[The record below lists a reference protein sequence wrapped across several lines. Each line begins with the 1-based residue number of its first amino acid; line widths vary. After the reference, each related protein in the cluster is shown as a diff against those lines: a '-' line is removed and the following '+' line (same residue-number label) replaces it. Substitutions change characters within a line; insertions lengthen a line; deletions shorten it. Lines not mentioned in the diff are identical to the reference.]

1 MNTPFENDPLC
12 YVWMAFKRL
21 YPDKSCRVCWDAGL
35 KDDDGKLCY
44 GITTFCDD
52 GEIIVTIDAG
62 QAVCTAVETLAH
74 ELAHV
79 ATGKNAGHDAKF
91 NEAFNAIYDEYVRI
105 GDELQPEAQLKI
117 VEIIGETVRVKDA
130 EDGDPHA

>member
-12 YVWMAFKRL
+12 YVWMAFRRL
-21 YPDKSCRVCWDAGL
+21 YPDKSCRVYWDAGL
-35 KDDDGKLCY
+35 KTDDGSRCY
-44 GITTFCDD
+44 GFTTFCND

-79 ATGKNAGHDAKF
+79 AVGKNIEHGPEF
-91 NEAFNAIYDEYVRI
+91 ETAFDAIYQEYIKV
-105 GDELQPEAQLKI
+105 GEELQPDSELKT
-117 VEIIGETVRVKDA
+117 VEIIGETVRVKA
-130 EDGDPHA
+130 KDGGD